1 MKKDKNETERD
12 LLMEI
17 RDTLH
22 RIESMMESHIP
33 EPPEEHWTYN
43 CDDCK
48 KCNEN
53 GGRCTGGSDPIDN
66 EGCFEPKRW

>member
-1 MKKDKNETERD
+1 MLAETERD

-17 RDTLH
+17 RDTLN
-22 RIESMMESHIP
+22 RIESMMEAKMP

-48 KCNEN
+48 KYSEN
-53 GGRCTGGSDPIDN
+53 GGRCDGGSDPIDN
-66 EGCFEPKRW
+66 ECCFKPKRW